1 MNFMRT
7 AVLLAAM
14 TALFLLVG
22 AALGGRTGMLMAL
35 VFALAT
41 NLFAWWNSDRMAL
54 AANDAQE
61 VDEQQAPELHALVR
75 ELAARAQIPMPR
87 VYVIDSDQPNAFATG
102 RDPEHAAVAVHTG
115 LIHMLS
121 REELSGVIAHELAHI
136 KHRDTLTM
144 TISATLAGAI
154 SSIAHWGMF
163 FGGGRRNN
171 GLGVIGTLALAILAP
186 LAAMIVQM
194 AVSRSREYVADE
206 AGAQICGN
214 PHWLARA
221 LEKISR
227 GAEAIPNERAE
238 ANPAMA
244 HLFIVNP
251 LSGRGVDN
259 LFSTHPNVENRIA
272 ALEELAQRMNIGP
285 GGASAPEGWSPF
297 REDFAQASYPAGSAW
312 GRARPHQQGRDGG
325 FLSGGGLSPWRRGG
339 DRGTGGRRR
348 GPWG

>member
-22 AALGGRTGMLMAL
+22 AALGGRAGMMLAF
-35 VFALAT
+35 VFALGT

-61 VDEQQAPELHALVR
+61 IDEAQAPDLFRLVR
-75 ELAARAQIPMPR
+75 ELATRAGLPMPR
-87 VYVIDSDQPNAFATG
+87 VYLIDSDQPNAFATG
-102 RDPEHAAVAVHTG
+102 RNPENAAVAVHTG
-115 LIHMLS
+115 LIRMLS
-121 REELSGVIAHELAHI
+121 REELAGVLAHELAHI
-136 KHRDTLTM
+136 RHRDTLTM
-144 TISATLAGAI
+144 TIAATLAGAI

-163 FGGGRRNN
+163 FGGGRREH
-171 GLGVIGTLALAILAP
+171 GLGIIGSLALAILAP
-186 LAAMIVQM
+186 IAAMIVQM
-194 AVSRSREYVADE
+194 AVSRSREYVADRT
-206 AGAQICGN
+206 GAEICGN
-214 PHWLARA
+214 PLWLASA
-221 LEKISR
+221 LAKISR

-251 LSGRGVDN
+251 LHGSGVDN

-272 ALEELAQRMNIGP
+272 ALEELARTMNVSPGSGGP
-285 GGASAPEGWSPF
+285 GAEWSPF
-297 REDFAQASYPAGSAW
+297 RDDFSGPAYPGGSAW
-312 GRARPHQQGRDGG
+312 GRARPQGGG
-325 FLSGGGLSPWRRGG
+325 FLSGEGISPWRRGS
-339 DRGTGGRRR
+339 DRDTGGRRR